1 MIRTSRRRLSAGSL
15 IAAAALVCSAGIAS
29 ATTEPPSEPMGPS
42 R

>member
-1 MIRTSRRRLSAGSL
+1 MIRTSRRLSAGSL

-29 ATTEPPSEPMGPS
+29 ATTQPPTEPMGTS